1 MVKSVG
7 TNLMLVYFFEYVV
20 SVAFAIHAP
29 SLAENGQWWCAN
41 GYTVLQFCYQSGVLL
56 SRSSLYCVRIT
67 RVWVLTVLQGVN
79 FAFWW
84 YNANHHIL
92 PAWAQIVWMFWV
104 GMLGGAAY
112 VNIFANIVDDKVIP
126 DKDKE
131 LSINV
136 VALFINAGI
145 VLSSVFQIVAD
156 STFLS
161 GAGACQAAAGACG
174 SGGGGS
180 GGNGTNASIDVA
192 PIMFIAQF

>member
-1 MVKSVG
+1 
-7 TNLMLVYFFEYVV
+7 MLVYFFEYVI

-29 SLAENGQWWCAN
+29 SLATNGQWWCEN
-41 GYTVLQFCYQSGVLL
+41 GYTVLQFSYQSGVLL

-67 RVWVLTVLQGVN
+67 RVWTLTALQGIN
-79 FAFWW
+79 FVLWW
-84 YNANHHIL
+84 YNASHHIF
-92 PAWAQIVWMFWV
+92 PAWAQIVWMVWV

-131 LSINV
+131 LSINI

-145 VLSSVFQIVAD
+145 VLSSLFQILAD

-161 GAGACQAAAGACG
+161 GASACQAAAGACG
-174 SGGGGS
+174 TGGGGGG
-180 GGNGTNASIDVA
+180 GGNGTNASIDYVQYA
-192 PIMFIAQF
+192 PTAFSARF